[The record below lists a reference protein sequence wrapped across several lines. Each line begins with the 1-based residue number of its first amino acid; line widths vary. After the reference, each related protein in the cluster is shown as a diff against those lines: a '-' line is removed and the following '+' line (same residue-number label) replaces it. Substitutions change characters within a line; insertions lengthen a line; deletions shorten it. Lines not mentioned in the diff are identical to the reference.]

1 MCKKQITKKSNTS
14 INTLAKWS
22 FILSLAEPDFFKP
35 WRYKILPVY
44 YLMAK
49 RKFLSFLFSLFILQA
64 CRQPTTPLTREEAV
78 SVIDRFDEGWRNKNL
93 ELVDSVLS
101 PDYIY
106 FTQSGGTFS
115 RDSVVA
121 TAGAP
126 SYTLEKMSRSEIY
139 IQISG
144 NTAIASTR
152 WKGKGVYRGT
162 PFDEDQRCSIVIV
175 KKGDKVEILSE
186 HCTPIRRMILFH

>member
-1 MCKKQITKKSNTS
+1 
-14 INTLAKWS
+14 
-22 FILSLAEPDFFKP
+22 
-35 WRYKILPVY
+35 
-44 YLMAK
+44 MAM
-49 RKFLSFLFSLFILQA
+49 RKFLLLLFLLFILQA
-64 CRQPTTPLTREEAV
+64 CRQRTTPLSNEEV
-78 SVIDRFDEGWRNKNL
+78 VNVIDRFDEGWRNKNL

-126 SYTLEKMSRSEIY
+126 SYSLEKMSRSEISV
-139 IQISG
+139 QLSG

-162 PFDEDQRCSIVIV
+162 PF
-175 KKGDKVEILSE
+175 
-186 HCTPIRRMILFH
+186 